1 MPTLIERLRWWGDK
15 QKVPKQLVDM
25 RDACR
30 EAAARLAEIED
41 GGTPPPQAH
50 VASDLLTTVKEF
62 AHWHHLNEVTIAAGN
77 KPSDSEI
84 DLEAIAWNRIT
95 RALAASAMEA
105 RQ

>member
-1 MPTLIERLRWWGDK
+1 
-15 QKVPKQLVDM
+15 
-25 RDACR
+25 
-30 EAAARLAEIED
+30 
-41 GGTPPPQAH
+41 

-77 KPSDSEI
+77 KPSESEI